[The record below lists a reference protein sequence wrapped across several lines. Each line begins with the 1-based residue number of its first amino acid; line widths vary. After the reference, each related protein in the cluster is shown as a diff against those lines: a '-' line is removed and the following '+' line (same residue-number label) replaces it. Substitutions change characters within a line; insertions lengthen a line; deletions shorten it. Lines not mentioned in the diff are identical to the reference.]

1 MGNNSSL
8 KSIADKAGVS
18 ITTVHRALTGKK
30 DCSAQMREKILAIA
44 SEEGYEFNYY
54 AASLR
59 RKKLHIAVVIGAKTS
74 DSRLF
79 ADKYRYGIEK
89 CIEANS
95 QFNIDYRFI
104 QYSAEDMESPNSSRI
119 VASLKKENFDG
130 VLMHVLKFPQRDLEK
145 LSEILSSGIP
155 VVALE
160 LNPTSRKD
168 ICTISVDNDVAGR
181 MAGELIAKITHAS
194 GKVFIFSQEMS
205 LSDKNAEEAKKE
217 ILSLRNDLDVVEI
230 PLPLTGDESIYA
242 TIKDYVN
249 QRPAAI
255 YATCARHTVRV
266 IKALGPAKRVGAV
279 IGSELFDESRE
290 ALENGI
296 IDAVIDKRPE
306 QMGYKAMDMLIAN
319 LIRKETLIS
328 RYNIEPRL
336 VLKANIGSQC
346 EFHF

>member
-8 KSIADKAGVS
+8 KSITDKAGVS

-30 DCSAQMREKILAIA
+30 DYSAQTREKILAIA

-59 RKKLHIAVVIGAKTS
+59 RKKLHIAVIIGSKTS
-74 DSRLF
+74 DSRFF
-79 ADKYRYGIEK
+79 ADKYRYGIEQ
-89 CIEANS
+89 CIDANS

-104 QYSAEDMESPNSSRI
+104 QYSAKDLEAPNSSRI

-130 VLMHVLKFPQRDLEK
+130 VLMRVLKFPQRDLAK

-168 ICTISVDNDVAGR
+168 ICTISVDNDVADR
-181 MAGELIAKITHAS
+181 MAGELIAKIAHAS

-205 LSDKNAEEAKKE
+205 LRDRNAEEARKE
-217 ILSLRNDLDVVEI
+217 ILSLRNDLDVIEI

-242 TIKDYVN
+242 TLGSMNQLAGVPERIKML
-249 QRPAAI
+249 AGLWL
-255 YATCARHTVRV
+255 
-266 IKALGPAKRVGAV
+266 ALGAILVF
-279 IGSELFDESRE
+279 ICFLF
-290 ALENGI
+290 I
-296 IDAVIDKRPE
+296 
-306 QMGYKAMDMLIAN
+306 
-319 LIRKETLIS
+319 
-328 RYNIEPRL
+328 YNISDDEMKRISDSL
-336 VLKANIGSQC
+336 HKMSEEAEKKILEEEK
-346 EFHF
+346 